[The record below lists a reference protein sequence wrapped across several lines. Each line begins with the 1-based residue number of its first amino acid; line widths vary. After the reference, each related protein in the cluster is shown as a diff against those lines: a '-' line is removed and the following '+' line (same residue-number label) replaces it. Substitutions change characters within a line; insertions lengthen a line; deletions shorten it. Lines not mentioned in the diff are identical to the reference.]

1 MVHIKSN
8 STVLQTLP
16 GVKPKAD
23 PAAPGVLAEELAA
36 ARAEFAAARQSV
48 IERGV
53 QRIQDITALKAEL
66 DAENDALGK
75 VVADATSE

>member
-16 GVKPKAD
+16 GVKPKVD
-23 PAAPGVLAEELAA
+23 VAAPGVLAEELAA

-48 IERGV
+48 IDRGV
-53 QRIQDITALKAEL
+53 ERMQNIAALKAEL

-75 VVADATSE
+75 VVAEATQD